1 MANTKLSLRKPTG
14 SATPTTKGT
23 EDGHP
28 IAAVFDASAGFATIA
43 PRRDWHNQRRQA
55 ARRLE
60 WRPAEPVD
68 LNRSQA
74 RSYVAPLSRSASLT
88 ARSRQGQKNPSIA
101 KAGPARNND
110 YPRRWVSHPSR
121 SLDQAPA

>member
-1 MANTKLSLRKPTG
+1 MANTKLSPRKPTG

-74 RSYVAPLSRSASLT
+74 RSYFAPLSRSAITTTEFQRRVYEGRGTS
-88 ARSRQGQKNPSIA
+88 SDRQM
-101 KAGPARNND
+101 
-110 YPRRWVSHPSR
+110 PRTV
-121 SLDQAPA
+121 